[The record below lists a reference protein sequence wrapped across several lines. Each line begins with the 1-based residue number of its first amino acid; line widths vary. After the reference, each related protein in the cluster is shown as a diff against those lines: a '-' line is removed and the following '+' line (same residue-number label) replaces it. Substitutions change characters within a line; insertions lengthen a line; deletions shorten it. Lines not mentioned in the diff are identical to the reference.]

1 MTRSALSASTS
12 AVEPLGGANLAEE
25 LIDLSTDLARGGGK
39 IVGKRLDRYG
49 AGARVLRRLADA
61 HNLVRGVVGAAC
73 RHFHAAGYFLGRGTL
88 FGDGAGNR
96 TGNLT
101 DLADR
106 PFDAGNGLDR
116 TPCRALH
123 RRDLRADLLG
133 RLRRL
138 R

>member
-12 AVEPLGGANLAEE
+12 AADELGGAKLAEE
-25 LIDLSTDLARGGGK
+25 LIDLSTDLAGRGGK
-39 IVGKRLDRYG
+39 IVGERLDRYG
-49 AGARVLRRLADA
+49 AGARVLRRLADT
-61 HNLVRGVVGAAC
+61 HDLVRGVVGAAC
-73 RHFHAAGYFLGRGTL
+73 RHFHAAGYFLGRSAL
-88 FGDGAGNR
+88 FGDGTGNR

-133 RLRRL
+133 RLRGL
-138 R
+138 